1 MASFYPNVQVDATF
15 VQMWNTTDADGASIT
30 RSTDGTI
37 NVYKDT
43 ATTGVTTGVVDIE
56 DFNSLTGVHQVTV
69 DTSSDSDYYS
79 LGSVFHIILE
89 GATIDTETVNHW
101 LGSFSIGELIGVGST
116 ASDNADNIA
125 IANRALAFLGQE
137 QIDSFS
143 DDNKRAEVAD
153 LMFNPARD
161 SVLELHKWKAARAL
175 ATLVQDTTYTGTA
188 GTWASS
194 VATLT
199 IGTHTVEV
207 DDDVTVA
214 DWEPTGYNGDYTV
227 TAVTASTISYALSI
241 DPGTAT
247 TFGTVLDGVEP
258 DWKYD
263 NQFSLPSD
271 FVRHV
276 SNQDQ
281 GLDYEI
287 HGDKMLTDQSDVKME
302 YVFALTTVS
311 DMGAMLKE
319 TIAAKLAYDMSFMLR
334 VSDSKKK
341 EMERLF
347 DRTIEL
353 ARNVDASQRPDDRII
368 SDEWQLERLAGNR
381 GFRSLGTVPTE

>member
-1 MASFYPNVQVDATF
+1 MASFYPNVQVGATF
-15 VQMWNTTDADGASIT
+15 IQMWNTTDSNGASIT

-37 NVYKDT
+37 NVYKDD
-43 ATTGVTTGVVDIE
+43 ATTGVTTGVTDIE
-56 DFNSLTGVHQVTV
+56 DFNGLVGVHQVKV
-69 DTSSDSDYYS
+69 NTSSDSDNYEF
-79 LGSVFHIILE
+79 GSVHHIILE

-101 LGSFSIGELIGVGST
+101 LGSFAIGELIGVGTT

-125 IANRALAFLGQE
+125 LANRALAFLGQE
-137 QIDSFS
+137 EIVSFS
-143 DDNKRAEVAD
+143 DSNKRAEAAN
-153 LMFNPARD
+153 LLFNPARD
-161 SVLELHKWKAARAL
+161 SVLELHKWKAARTL
-175 ATLVQDTTYTGTA
+175 AVLVQDTTYTGTA
-188 GTWASS
+188 GTWSSS

-207 DDDVTVA
+207 DDDITVA
-214 DWEPTGYNGDYTV
+214 DWEPTGYNGGYTV
-227 TAVTASTISYALSI
+227 TAVTATTISYALSI

-247 TFGTVLDGVEP
+247 VFGTVLDAVEP
-258 DWKYD
+258 EWKYD

-287 HGDKMLTDQSDVKME
+287 HGDKMLTDQSGVKME

-319 TIAAKLAYDMSFMLR
+319 TIAAKLAYDMSFKLR
-334 VSDSKKK
+334 VSDDMKT

-368 SDEWQLERLAGNR
+368 SDEWQVERLANANR
-381 GFRSLGTVPTE
+381 FRTLGSVPTE